1 MTSESASPATAPGSA
16 TPASSNNIPA
26 SSTDTFASSADT
38 PASSIY
44 IASAEGNTGKSAIA
58 LGVMHILAASG
69 ARVGVFRPIT
79 RSSDRPDHILELLL
93 RHATASLD
101 YDDCVGVTYDQVHAD
116 PEAALGEIVTRYH
129 EVEACC
135 DAIVVLGSDHTDVV
149 NQSELAYNARIAVN
163 LGARV
168 LLAVS
173 GRDRG
178 PEETAA
184 LASHSL
190 ADVRSAQAHA
200 VGIVAN
206 RCDPDAL
213 DAVTGALGGLG
224 LPAWALP
231 EVPMLFAPT
240 MAELCDAVGGT
251 VYSGDPA
258 LLDREAVSVMV
269 GGMTAEHI
277 LERITEGQVVIVPA
291 DRSDALL
298 ALVAAHGAEGFPSLS
313 GIILNGGLQ
322 PHPAIDALVKGTKP
336 RLPLISCEQGTY
348 ATAAIASQTRGQMTV
363 SALRKVD
370 TALDLMEQ
378 HVDGDAL
385 LDLMRLEIPEVV
397 TPQMFQYQLLAR
409 ARADRRRIVLPEG
422 DDDRILRAA
431 GRLIRRGIV
440 DLSILGDESRV
451 RQRAAELGLELD
463 GAQVIDP
470 ARSGLREKY
479 IAEYAR
485 LRAHKGVTEDLAVE
499 FMRDP
504 SYFGTMMVQMGEAD
518 GMVSGAAH
526 TTAHTIRPAF
536 EIIKTEPDVS
546 TVSSIFLMLLD
557 DRVLAFGDC
566 AVVPDPTSG
575 QLADIAVSSARTAAQ
590 FGIDPRV
597 AMLSYSTGE
606 SGSGADVDKVREATA
621 LVHGRDPDFPVD
633 GPIQFDAAVEPSVAR
648 SKMPDSPVAGRA
660 TVLVFPD
667 LNTGNNT
674 YKAVQRTAGAV
685 AIGPVLQGLRKPVN
699 DLSRGAL
706 VEDIVNTVAITA
718 VQAQELGAAG
728 TAAAEGK
735 DA

>member
-1 MTSESASPATAPGSA
+1 ML
-16 TPASSNNIPA
+16 
-26 SSTDTFASSADT
+26 
-38 PASSIY
+38 
-44 IASAEGNTGKSAIA
+44 AE
-58 LGVMHILAASG
+58 SG

-79 RSSDRPDHILELLL
+79 RSADGPDPILELLV

-101 YDDCVGVTYDQVHAD
+101 YADCVGVTYDQVHAD
-116 PEAALGEIVTRYH
+116 PEAALSEIVARYH
-129 EVEACC
+129 EVQTSS
-135 DAIVVLGSDHTDVV
+135 DAVVIVGSDHTDVV
-149 NQSELAYNARIAVN
+149 NQSELAYNARISVN

-173 GRDRG
+173 GHDRA
-178 PEETAA
+178 PWETAE
-184 LASHSL
+184 LASHSI
-190 ADVRSAQAHA
+190 AEIRSAQAHVA
-200 VGIVAN
+200 GVVAN
-206 RCDPDAL
+206 RCEPDGL
-213 DAVTGALGGLG
+213 DAVVEALRGTG

-231 EVPMLFAPT
+231 EVPVLFAPT
-240 MAELCDAVGGT
+240 MAELCTAVGGI
-251 VYSGDPA
+251 VYAGDPA
-258 LLDREAVSVMV
+258 LLAREATSVMV

-298 ALVAAHGAEGFPSLS
+298 ALVAAHEAEGFPSLA
-313 GIILNGGLQ
+313 GIVLNGGLQ

-336 RLPLISCEQGTY
+336 RLPLIRCEQGTF
-348 ATAAIASQTRGQMTV
+348 ATAAIASQTRGQMTP
-363 SALRKVD
+363 SSLRKVD
-370 TALDLMEQ
+370 TALDLMER
-378 HVDGDAL
+378 HVDGEAL
-385 LDLMRLEIPEVV
+385 RDLMRVEIPEIV
-397 TPQMFQYQLLAR
+397 TPQMFEFRLLAR

-440 DLSILGDESRV
+440 DLSILGDETRV

-470 ARSGLREKY
+470 TSSTMRHGFIE
-479 IAEYAR
+479 EYAR
-485 LRAHKGVTEDLAVE
+485 LRAHRGVTEDVAVE
-499 FMRDP
+499 VMRDP
-504 SYFGTMMVQMGEAD
+504 SYFGTMMVHMGAAD

-536 EIIKTEPDVS
+536 EIIKTLPDVS
-546 TVSSIFLMLLD
+546 TVSSIFLMCLA

-566 AVVPDPTSG
+566 AVVPDPTAEE
-575 QLADIAVSSARTAAQ
+575 LADIAVSSARTAAQ

-606 SGSGADVDKVREATA
+606 SGSGADVDKVRAATT
-621 LVHGRDPDFPVD
+621 LVRDRGTGLPVE
-633 GPIQFDAAVEPSVAR
+633 GPIQFDAAVEPSVAAA
-648 SKMPDSPVAGRA
+648 KMPDSAVAGRA

-718 VQAQELGAAG
+718 IQAQVSGRASDSTEGARR
-728 TAAAEGK
+728 
-735 DA
+735 